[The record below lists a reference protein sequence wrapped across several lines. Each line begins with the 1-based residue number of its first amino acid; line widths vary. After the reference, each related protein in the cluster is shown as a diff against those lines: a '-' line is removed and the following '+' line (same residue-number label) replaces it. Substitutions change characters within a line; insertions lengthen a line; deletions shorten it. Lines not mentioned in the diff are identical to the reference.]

1 MARTYHTKLFFVF
14 VLLLITVGCSA
25 KGIAQPTPAAVTP
38 AVVLTASPTQ
48 AATLPSLSADKKE
61 QCFTPTDFQAFAF
74 TPDNNR
80 ILIRGSNAV
89 RIFNLVTL
97 QQESYL
103 QAPMNII
110 TAELSP
116 DGEMLAWSLEDNSIQ
131 LLNLSDQEVLQTMTG
146 HTDMVTKLRFSPMGD
161 LLVSASHDFTVRFWD
176 LQGNELRTLQA
187 GQVLG
192 IGISPDGSTLAT
204 VPSDGPV
211 TLWDMQTLEKVK
223 ELGGYG
229 GYDTSDAYF
238 SPDGQFLAADL
249 ASGLYLW
256 RIADAQAIW
265 DGTANSM
272 AAAFSPDGRFLAYVD
287 ISQDNKIV
295 LAAQDGARIIQT
307 VGGEQ
312 GPAWELFFSPN
323 SQLLASG
330 GVEIQILDTSDG
342 SVRYIG
348 KDTCP

>member
-1 MARTYHTKLFFVF
+1 MLRAHQTKFLLVIIF
-14 VLLLITVGCSA
+14 LLIAAGCSPNRA
-25 KGIAQPTPAAVTP
+25 AQVGQT
-38 AVVLTASPTQ
+38 PTQ
-48 AATLPSLSADKKE
+48 PNASSSTPIATLPSLPADKRV
-61 QCFTPTDFQAFAF
+61 QCFTPVDFQAFAF

-80 ILIRGSNAV
+80 ILIRSSNGV
-89 RIFNLVTL
+89 RIFNLITM

-103 QAPMNII
+103 QAPQNII
-110 TAELSP
+110 TAALSP
-116 DGEMLAWSLEDNSIQ
+116 DGELLAWSLENNSIQ
-131 LLNLSDQEVLQTMTG
+131 LLRPSDHELLQTMTG
-146 HTDMVTKLRFSPMGD
+146 HSDMVTKLRFSPTQD

-211 TLWDMQTLEKVK
+211 TLWNVDTLEKVR
-223 ELGGYG
+223 ELGGPG
-229 GYDTSDAYF
+229 GYDTSDVAF

-249 ASGLYLW
+249 VSGLYLW
-256 RIADAQAIW
+256 RIADAEVIW

-272 AAAFSPDGRFLAYVD
+272 AAAFSPDGRLLAYVD
-287 ISQDNKIV
+287 ISADNKIV
-295 LAAQDGARIIQT
+295 LAAPDGSQIIDT

-312 GPAWELFFSPN
+312 GPAWDLFFSPN

-330 GVEIQILDTSDG
+330 GVEVQILDTSDG
-342 SVRYIG
+342 SVRYVG
-348 KDTCP
+348 KETCP

>member
-1 MARTYHTKLFFVF
+1 
-14 VLLLITVGCSA
+14 
-25 KGIAQPTPAAVTP
+25 
-38 AVVLTASPTQ
+38 
-48 AATLPSLSADKKE
+48 
-61 QCFTPTDFQAFAF
+61 
-74 TPDNNR
+74 
-80 ILIRGSNAV
+80 
-89 RIFNLVTL
+89 
-97 QQESYL
+97 
-103 QAPMNII
+103 
-110 TAELSP
+110 
-116 DGEMLAWSLEDNSIQ
+116 
-131 LLNLSDQEVLQTMTG
+131 
-146 HTDMVTKLRFSPMGD
+146 
-161 LLVSASHDFTVRFWD
+161 
-176 LQGNELRTLQA
+176 LQA

-295 LAAQDGARIIQT
+295 LASQDGARIIQT

-342 SVRYIG
+342 SVRYVG